1 MAYWIVLSIFIVIGL
16 AGAYIFWLGL
26 RDWWQ
31 TEEGAKRETQA
42 AGRNVIKEKEQLIE
56 EHENWLSRYV
66 EAREKLVALL
76 PPVTDASVGEKLP
89 AWTPTEEL
97 LTELASVEGEVNTAL
112 AKMREIEEKS
122 NENRLS
128 ERTGQEKIHVKT

>member
-1 MAYWIVLSIFIVIGL
+1 MAYWIVVSIFMVIGL
-16 AGAYIFWLGL
+16 AGAYLFGLGL

-31 TEEGAKRETQA
+31 NEEDTKRETPVA
-42 AGRNVIKEKEQLIE
+42 RRNVIEEKEELTE
-56 EHENWLSRYV
+56 EHSEWMSRYV
-66 EAREKLVALL
+66 EARNKLVALL
-76 PPVTDASVGEKLP
+76 PPVANIPKGEELP

-97 LTELASVEGEVNTAL
+97 LTELASVEREVNTAL
-112 AKMREIEEKS
+112 VKMREIEEKS